1 MTQIKPF
8 EILSFL
14 EFSFIKQGIMNPL
27 KLQMINPSTQ
37 NTVVI
42 EGIIKAIKNPDTKIM
57 LFNR

>member
-1 MTQIKPF
+1 MTQIKHF